1 MTQFFFAFFLEE
13 DGRGETACSST
24 LLTITHACIYWTYDM
39 YLSLNGLKSALWLVM
54 VYFGTWMHTV
64 DCECTWMIYS
74 ASWMLGTLSF
84 ALLCCTWSTSDG
96 DEPGW
101 SECCCRDVWLGGH
114 GNILQSDD
122 SLIVLIRYSLSNLFM
137 IQVTWPPPQTNERVG
152 GYEFLGG
159 EAEAKQIDKIN
170 DFWYLLLIQVFSI
183 SCLQD
188 LGSIFAII
196 CCFDLFCSLFYHFF
210 LYFVT
215 LSVFGFSRCFHDSA
229 RLQNMKLQLSIMK
242 WASVTFSETFSIVSR
257 HSRKAILLICRGF
270 GKFEFAMK
278 DSSSITKSLKRV
290 RIRWRKKIIWCNC
303 IISKH
308 P

>member
-64 DCECTWMIYS
+64 DCECTWMIYN

-196 CCFDLFCSLFYHFF
+196 CYFDLFCSLFYHFF
-210 LYFVT
+210 PVFCDFVSFWILPM
-215 LSVFGFSRCFHDSA
+215 LSWFCPFTEYEIATKYNEVSFSHIQWDIQYS
-229 RLQNMKLQLSIMK
+229 QS
-242 WASVTFSETFSIVSR
+242 TFT
-257 HSRKAILLICRGF
+257 
-270 GKFEFAMK
+270 
-278 DSSSITKSLKRV
+278 
-290 RIRWRKKIIWCNC
+290 
-303 IISKH
+303 
-308 P
+308 